1 LAIILR
7 AVHTMQYNFLFAQL
21 HSNQLQTIPKQS
33 NIYLEIDLVFFKSNT
48 MKRSR
53 NHLPRFKDNI
63 RFAAMVNGARHVVKR
78 IDRIFVQ
85 IRVSGKAMSRT
96 WPRNR
101 ESIVPHGS
109 MEQLLMVT
117 PILGNRHARGGHCE
131 SQITNHVRNNI
142 GCLLLI

>member
-1 LAIILR
+1 
-7 AVHTMQYNFLFAQL
+7 MQYNFLFAQL